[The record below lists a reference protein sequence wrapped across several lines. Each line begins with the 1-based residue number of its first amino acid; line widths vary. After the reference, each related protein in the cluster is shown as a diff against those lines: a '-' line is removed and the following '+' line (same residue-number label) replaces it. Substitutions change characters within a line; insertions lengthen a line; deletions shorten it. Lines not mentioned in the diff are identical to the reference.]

1 MNLSFDNTEKA
12 FAHKSNQDLK
22 KAYWLFKTFAYP
34 LVVKYG
40 PGLTNA
46 VLSMG
51 IPIKG
56 MIKNTI
62 FHQFCGGETIV
73 DSYPSAQQLY
83 ENNIHSILDYSV
95 EGEGSPESYKQTFNE
110 LLNVIREAADKKEY
124 PFAVFKCTGICSFS
138 LLQKHS
144 EGKTLTEQEKL
155 EWLEFE
161 ERIDT
166 LATAAANNNIQL
178 LIDAEETWIQKAID
192 EVAYKV
198 IAKHNTQKCVVF
210 NTIQLY
216 RTGRIE
222 EMTKQIELAKD
233 SGYKLGFKLVRG
245 AYMEKERERAEEM
258 GYTSPI
264 QPNKEATDSDYN
276 EAVTLCFDNRD
287 IVSVMAGSHNEESA
301 YHLVNLISNNKEDKK
316 DRRFWFAQLY
326 GMSDHISF
334 NLAKNGYNVAK
345 YLPYGPVKKV
355 LPYLSRRAQENTSV
369 KGQSGRELSLIKKE
383 LKRRRLSN

>member
-1 MNLSFDNTEKA
+1 
-12 FAHKSNQDLK
+12 
-22 KAYWLFKTFAYP
+22 
-34 LVVKYG
+34 
-40 PGLTNA
+40 
-46 VLSMG
+46 
-51 IPIKG
+51 
-56 MIKNTI
+56 
-62 FHQFCGGETIV
+62 
-73 DSYPSAQQLY
+73 
-83 ENNIHSILDYSV
+83 
-95 EGEGSPESYKQTFNE
+95 
-110 LLNVIREAADKKEY
+110 
-124 PFAVFKCTGICSFS
+124 
-138 LLQKHS
+138 
-144 EGKTLTEQEKL
+144 
-155 EWLEFE
+155 
-161 ERIDT
+161 
-166 LATAAANNNIQL
+166 
-178 LIDAEETWIQKAID
+178 
-192 EVAYKV
+192 
-198 IAKHNTQKCVVF
+198 
-210 NTIQLY
+210 
-216 RTGRIE
+216 
-222 EMTKQIELAKD
+222 
-233 SGYKLGFKLVRG
+233 
-245 AYMEKERERAEEM
+245 MEKERERAEEM